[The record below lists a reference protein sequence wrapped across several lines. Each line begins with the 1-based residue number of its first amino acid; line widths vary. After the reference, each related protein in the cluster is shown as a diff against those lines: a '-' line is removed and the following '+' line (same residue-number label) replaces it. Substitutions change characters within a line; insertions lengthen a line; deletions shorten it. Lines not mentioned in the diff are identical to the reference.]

1 MLCAGASRVSV
12 LLCACSVMLGTLGQT
27 GDPGDG
33 QTPNAVRT
41 EERRPTPETTR
52 EKNSTFSTKDHV
64 RQSQA
69 LSAAEK
75 EFILNRKRVSLKA
88 LNDLGVKCSLATV
101 PHIAVLGSGG
111 GQRAAVSLLGS
122 LHQMEKDGL
131 LDSVLYLGG
140 VSGSVWS
147 MASLYT
153 DPQWSKNVGGAVS
166 RLSGP
171 EISPEQVLSWLSE
184 AAKDEQFSLSDIW
197 GLLTSAGI
205 MKQLDHQRLSGV
217 VTNAVN
223 PYPIYNAMNQNCLK
237 GPEKGKWFELT
248 PHESGFTDLGL
259 FVNSSLLGSR
269 VHEAASGGQREMDLV
284 RLQGIVGSVL
294 SDEQTV
300 LNSLPQQLKDLA
312 GAAVTDENNLLD
324 VIFLWTEAPQQVSGF
339 FQVLDRYARAYHTLL
354 KVTDI
359 IKRYTKD
366 PKVISDLNKLQKTM
380 RENLNLNPAAW
391 FGKKSP
397 KQRKLILDRWSQK
410 ILEPLQSWSQSL
422 DEGPVKDYVSLLP
435 QKVFPA
441 IGKWEWET
449 IENFLFLYPDAS
461 VPSCVRLKQRLQL
474 IDAGLMLNMA
484 FPPLLG
490 EKREVDLLIALDY
503 SASEA
508 FTTLTAA
515 RDYAAKLKKPFPEID
530 EKILLEER
538 DCPKDFYVFEGK
550 EKEPTIVF
558 MPLFNRNNCK
568 DAEEVKTKMAAC
580 STFQPPFSQEK
591 VEFLLETAKEN
602 VKRNKETLLREI
614 KKAAERR
621 RSRRSKEVRHLNLKT
636 FTTRRH

>member
-1 MLCAGASRVSV
+1 NLYPAFRELHV
-12 LLCACSVMLGTLGQT
+12 LISGLI
-27 GDPGDG
+27 
-33 QTPNAVRT
+33 VRKY
-41 EERRPTPETTR
+41 PPS
-52 EKNSTFSTKDHV
+52 K
-64 RQSQA
+64 
-69 LSAAEK
+69 
-75 EFILNRKRVSLKA
+75 
-88 LNDLGVKCSLATV
+88 ATV

-223 PYPIYNAMNQNCLK
+223 PYPIYNAMNQNC
-237 GPEKGKWFELT
+237 KWFELT

-284 RLQGIVGSVL
+284 RLQGECDL
-294 SDEQTV
+294 SLLQTKSSKHEE
-300 LNSLPQQLKDLA
+300 LRRDTNIDKNFQRDRTNQ
-312 GAAVTDENNLLD
+312 
-324 VIFLWTEAPQQVSGF
+324 SGF
-339 FQVLDRYARAYHTLL
+339 KGR
-354 KVTDI
+354 
-359 IKRYTKD
+359 
-366 PKVISDLNKLQKTM
+366 M
-380 RENLNLNPAAW
+380 
-391 FGKKSP
+391 
-397 KQRKLILDRWSQK
+397 
-410 ILEPLQSWSQSL
+410 LETSA
-422 DEGPVKDYVSLLP
+422 DCCV
-435 QKVFPA
+435 VFLCCC
-441 IGKWEWET
+441 E
-449 IENFLFLYPDAS
+449 DAS

-508 FTTLTAA
+508 FTV

-558 MPLFNRNNCK
+558 MRS
-568 DAEEVKTKMAAC
+568 
-580 STFQPPFSQEK
+580 STET
-591 VEFLLETAKEN
+591 TAKVSHN
-602 VKRNKETLLREI
+602 NNNNNTTSTTTSNNNNI
-614 KKAAERR
+614 
-621 RSRRSKEVRHLNLKT
+621 NTTQQTTTTTKT
-636 FTTRRH
+636 TTTTQQPH